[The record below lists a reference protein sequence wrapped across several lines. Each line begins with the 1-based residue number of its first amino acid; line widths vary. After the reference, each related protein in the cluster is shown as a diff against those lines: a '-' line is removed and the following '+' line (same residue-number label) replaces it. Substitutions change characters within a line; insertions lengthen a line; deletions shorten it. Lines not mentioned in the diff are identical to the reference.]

1 MIEPKSIKFRLT
13 ALYILTVG
21 VLLAVFGTVSYY
33 LLSKNLYRN
42 LDDSLKARVMEL
54 KGTIRFEGDR
64 IVLDQKFDEILLIYD
79 ADGRLLNKLGPN
91 VEYANI
97 GRTVQRA
104 LLGTSFFVSSET
116 PEGTDVR
123 LYAVPINRD
132 SQTRVALIVG
142 KVPNDVLNVLAIF
155 RMVILN
161 SSILLIVLTGAGG
174 WFLAGR
180 TLKPVDRITD
190 IARGI
195 GESDLSRRIDV
206 ESDDELGRLAAT
218 LNGMIAR
225 LEEAFIKE
233 RRFVADASHELRT
246 PLAVLQAETSLALEK
261 PRDQEAYR
269 GSLETVAQEVAYMS
283 DIVGKLL
290 VLARSDAGNE
300 LLNVQE
306 VDVAGLVGGLVQ
318 DVEALAQDKGL
329 TLRFEPMES
338 VTVNGDRVR
347 LRQLFLNILD
357 NALRYTPAGGSI
369 TGSVE
374 RRDDQVLATV
384 RDTGMGISEEHLPF
398 IFDRFYRADRVR
410 TDGEGGTGLGLSIAT
425 SIAKMH
431 GGSIEV
437 ESRVGAGTTFRI
449 LLPQAGPPQKPPTT
463 TLPTP

>member
-13 ALYILTVG
+13 VWYIVTVG
-21 VLLAVFGTVSYY
+21 VLLVVFGTVAYY

-42 LDDSLKARVMEL
+42 LDESLKARALEL

-64 IVLDQKFDEILLIYD
+64 ILLDQKADEIVLIYN
-79 ADGRLLNKLGPN
+79 ADGKLVNQLGAN
-91 VEYANI
+91 VEYSKI
-97 GRTVQRA
+97 DRTVQRA
-104 LLGTSFFVSSET
+104 LLGSSFFVSSET
-116 PEGTDVR
+116 PEGMDVR
-123 LYAVPINRD
+123 FYAVPINRD

-142 KVPNDVLNVLAIF
+142 KVANDVLNVLAIF

-195 GESDLSRRIDV
+195 GESDLRRRIDV
-206 ESDDELGRLAAT
+206 VSDDELGRLAAT

-225 LEEAFIKE
+225 LEEAFLKE

-261 PRDQEAYR
+261 PRDQESYR

-283 DIVGKLL
+283 DIVGMLL
-290 VLARSDAGNE
+290 VLARSDAGSE
-300 LLNVQE
+300 SLNLQE
-306 VDVAGLVGGLVQ
+306 VEIGGLLGELAQ
-318 DVEALAQDKGL
+318 DVEALAQDRGL
-329 TLRFEPMES
+329 ILRFGPLEG
-338 VTVNGDRVR
+338 VTVQGDRVR

-357 NALRYTPAGGSI
+357 NALRYTPSGGTI
-369 TGSVE
+369 TGSVAK
-374 RRDDQVLATV
+374 RDGRAVVLIG
-384 RDTGMGISEEHLPF
+384 DTGIGIAREHLPF

-410 TDGEGGTGLGLSIAT
+410 TNGEGGTGLGLSIAT
-425 SIAKMH
+425 TIAKMH
-431 GGSIEV
+431 GGTIEV
-437 ESRVGAGTTFRI
+437 ESEVGAGTTFRI
-449 LLPQAGPPQKPPTT
+449 ILPLATPAEPPGAPTA
-463 TLPTP
+463 